1 MNLESD
7 TASPLVEIEK
17 GGFGEWKRR
26 RVAKRFYWNLIFLF
40 VFDETSM
47 DLISDRVGLDGI
59 LLLNVG
65 QN

>member
-1 MNLESD
+1 MD
-7 TASPLVEIEK
+7 
-17 GGFGEWKRR
+17 
-26 RVAKRFYWNLIFLF
+26 LIFLF

-65 QN
+65 QNST